1 MRINKE
7 NISMVRGDSEALY
20 VSCMENGVAR
30 EFVVGDTVFFT
41 IKRNTSTDEKVIQ
54 KIVTEFHDGKA
65 LVEILP
71 ADTKTLPIGRYV
83 YDIQITFANGTVKT
97 VVGPATFEIAA
108 EVTYE

>member
-1 MRINKE
+1 M
-7 NISMVRGDSEALY
+7 
-20 VSCMENGVAR
+20 
-30 EFVVGDTVFFT
+30 
-41 IKRNTSTDEKVIQ
+41 Q

-71 ADTKTLPIGRYV
+71 PDTKTLPIGRYV

-97 VVGPATFEIAA
+97 VVGPAIFEITA